1 MGEISVRELREL
13 LRSLEDRLE
22 SEGELLLTRR
32 GKPIARILPVER
44 RRGASRPSHAD
55 LRASIRPLAT
65 GSERHV
71 RADREER

>member
-44 RRGASRPSHAD
+44 RKGADRPSHAD
-55 LRASIRPLAT
+55 LRASIRPLVT